1 MVMGLKWANVY
12 QIIDPR
18 NFKPFHC
25 YRQGYMESMD
35 LKDLIYQGY
44 LRVVMN
50 TTTTRLLQRKTHHC
64 LPYKVLLYI
73 KPLHVGSEYIVKHSI
88 QVY

>member
-12 QIIDPR
+12 QIIDSC

-25 YRQGYMESMD
+25 YRQGYMESLD

-44 LRVVMN
+44 LRVVMS
-50 TTTTRLLQRKTHHC
+50 TTTARLFQYKTCHC

-73 KPLHVGSEYIVKHSI
+73 KPLHIGSEYIVKCSI

>member
-18 NFKPFHC
+18 NLKPFHC
-25 YRQGYMESMD
+25 YRQGYMESVD

-44 LRVVMN
+44 LRVVMS
-50 TTTTRLLQRKTHHC
+50 TTTARLFQHKTCHC
-64 LPYKVLLYI
+64 LPYKVLSYI
-73 KPLHVGSEYIVKHSI
+73 KPLHIGSEYIVKCSI
-88 QVY
+88 QAY